1 MARILVNNSLVSFP
15 MGGIN
20 LWAITWVVGLRRLGH
35 DVYLIDENE
44 WNYSCFDN
52 ERGIW
57 SQDYAYGLRV
67 VQALLDRY
75 GLGDRWSFTDFDR
88 KCHGLSR
95 SRVDELFRTADAFID
110 LEWGT
115 SYDRAGNIPIRIF
128 IDSEPGWGQ
137 IKIVQALDK
146 GERLRDYHYFYTA
159 GLNIGTEVCS
169 VPTGGIEW
177 RHVPTPVLLDHPAD
191 DAPKSSGR
199 FTTVMN
205 WASGHNT
212 YEYQG
217 KNFGN
222 KGLEF
227 DRFIKLP
234 QMIDE
239 EIELAVSGTP
249 PIDRL
254 IRNGWT
260 VRDANEVARSVDTF
274 RSYVERSK
282 GEFSVAK
289 NSFFETQCGW
299 WGDRAGVYLSYGKPV
314 VLQDA
319 GFSRHIPCGEGLFA
333 VSSVEEA
340 ADAIGEI
347 NSDYRRHS
355 HAARELAEQYLCVE
369 KVLGKLLSEV
379 GIH

>member
-1 MARILVNNSLVSFP
+1 
-15 MGGIN
+15 
-20 LWAITWVVGLRRLGH
+20 
-35 DVYLIDENE
+35 
-44 WNYSCFDN
+44 
-52 ERGIW
+52 
-57 SQDYAYGLRV
+57 
-67 VQALLDRY
+67 
-75 GLGDRWSFTDFDR
+75 
-88 KCHGLSR
+88 
-95 SRVDELFRTADAFID
+95 
-110 LEWGT
+110 
-115 SYDRAGNIPIRIF
+115 
-128 IDSEPGWGQ
+128 
-137 IKIVQALDK
+137 
-146 GERLRDYHYFYTA
+146 
-159 GLNIGTEVCS
+159 
-169 VPTGGIEW
+169 
-177 RHVPTPVLLDHPAD
+177 
-191 DAPKSSGR
+191 
-199 FTTVMN
+199 MN

-333 VSSVEEA
+333 VRSVEEA